1 MRGFRDKVYCGICTI
16 YRYRFYNFRIII
28 LSMYTVVHLVVSFI
42 KLFQFQC
49 RLAFLIVSDVRIK
62 IIVNL
67 LSSIRHFRNEKEIG
81 PSYFSQRLLRL
92 LL

>member
-1 MRGFRDKVYCGICTI
+1 
-16 YRYRFYNFRIII
+16 
-28 LSMYTVVHLVVSFI
+28 MYTVVHLVVSFI

-67 LSSIRHFRNEKEIG
+67 LSSIFVTVEMKRKLDQVTFLKD
-81 PSYFSQRLLRL
+81 F
-92 LL
+92 